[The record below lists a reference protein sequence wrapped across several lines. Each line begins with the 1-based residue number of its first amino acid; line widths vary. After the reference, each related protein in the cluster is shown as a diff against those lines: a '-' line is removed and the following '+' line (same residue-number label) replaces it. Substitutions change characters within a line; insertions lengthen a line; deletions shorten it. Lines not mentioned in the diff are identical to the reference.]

1 MLRKFKIGQFVE
13 YQPSREKTDRVSQI
27 YRIYRIYRSYRITGL
42 LPPREDAGEP
52 EYLIRNSSEGYERIA
67 GESQLRRL
75 QRPKAGQT
83 TTTK

>member
-13 YQPSREKTDRVSQI
+13 YQPSRGKRDRLSQI
-27 YRIYRIYRSYRITGL
+27 YRIYRITSL

-75 QRPKAGQT
+75 QRPKADQR